1 MLRDNSIVLSVNM
14 SYKAFVAS
22 KVANKK
28 QNASK
33 MKRGNVV
40 FQQISIKLSQKLHKS
55 MPIVME
61 IEIIV
66 TTGLSTGYLW
76 FPTEEHRILIGHIR
90 NL

>member
-1 MLRDNSIVLSVNM
+1 M

-22 KVANKK
+22 TVANKK

-33 MKRGNVV
+33 TKPGNVV
-40 FQQISIKLSQKLHKS
+40 IQQISIKLSQKLYKS

-76 FPTEEHRILIGHIR
+76 FPTEEQRILIARIR
-90 NL
+90 NP